1 VNELM
6 PLAVDACPALAATSS
21 VAVEVF
27 QSSVAAPSTLLLVLV
42 YYQLQIRISH

>member
-6 PLAVDACPALAATSS
+6 PLAVDACPAASSS
-21 VAVEVF
+21 VAVEVL

-42 YYQLQIRISH
+42 